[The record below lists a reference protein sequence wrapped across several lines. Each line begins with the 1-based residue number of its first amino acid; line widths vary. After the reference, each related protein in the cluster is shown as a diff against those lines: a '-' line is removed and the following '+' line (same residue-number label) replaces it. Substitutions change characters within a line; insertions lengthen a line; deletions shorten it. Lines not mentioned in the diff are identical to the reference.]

1 MNRIDAGRP
10 DIGKLRQYGFS
21 GDNGVLRYS
30 ETLGCGFALTFEVRD
45 GELFAGVFDDGE
57 EYVLHLTDASG
68 EFVGRVRK
76 EYEDAVSRVTSACF
90 ERAVYSPYFR
100 SGQTAR
106 LIADAEKIWGET
118 PEFLWEDSPDCCI
131 LRNRESGKWYAVFMV
146 VPLAKFFPGTE
157 GKTEVV
163 NLRADAAAMSDGE
176 RVFPAFHMNK
186 KSWISVLAD
195 RGKDYDVIL
204 ALMRASRE
212 TAAKKAGKKNSRQDK
227 TSQKEEGVS
236 E

>member
-10 DIGKLRQYGFS
+10 DIRKLRQYGFS

-30 ETLGCGFALTFEVRD
+30 ETLGCGFTLTFEVRD
-45 GELFAGVFDDGE
+45 GELFTSVYDDGE

-106 LIADAEKIWGET
+106 LIADAEKIWGEM

-146 VPLAKFFPGTE
+146 VPLAKFLQGTGRE
-157 GKTEVV
+157 
-163 NLRADAAAMSDGE
+163 
-176 RVFPAFHMNK
+176 
-186 KSWISVLAD
+186 D
-195 RGKDYDVIL
+195 RG
-204 ALMRASRE
+204 RE
-212 TAAKKAGKKNSRQDK
+212 PARGRGGDERRRTRFSGVPYEQEELDK
-227 TSQKEEGVS
+227 RPCRPREGL
-236 E
+236 

>member
-1 MNRIDAGRP
+1 MNRIDAGEP
-10 DIGKLRQYGFS
+10 DIVKLTEYGFS
-21 GDNGVLRYS
+21 EEGGVLRYS
-30 ETLGCGFALTFEVRD
+30 ETLGCGFTLMFEVRD
-45 GELFAGVFDDGE
+45 GGLFAGVFDDGE

-68 EFVGRVRK
+68 GFVGKVRE
-76 EYEDAVSRVTSACF
+76 EYESAVSRVTSACF

-106 LIADAEKIWGET
+106 LIADAEKAWDET
-118 PEFLWEDSPDCCI
+118 PEFLWKGTPDCCV

-163 NLRADAAAMSDGE
+163 NLRADAAAMCDRE
-176 RVFPAFHMNK
+176 HVFPAFHMNK

-204 ALMRASRE
+204 DLMRASRE
-212 TAAKKAGKKNSRQDK
+212 TAAKKAGKKNPRRTFSNK
-227 TSQKEEGVS
+227 EGVS

>member
-1 MNRIDAGRP
+1 
-10 DIGKLRQYGFS
+10 
-21 GDNGVLRYS
+21 
-30 ETLGCGFALTFEVRD
+30 
-45 GELFAGVFDDGE
+45 
-57 EYVLHLTDASG
+57 
-68 EFVGRVRK
+68 
-76 EYEDAVSRVTSACF
+76 
-90 ERAVYSPYFR
+90 
-100 SGQTAR
+100 
-106 LIADAEKIWGET
+106 
-118 PEFLWEDSPDCCI
+118 
-131 LRNRESGKWYAVFMV
+131 MV
-146 VPLAKFFPGTE
+146 VPLAKFLPGTE

-195 RGKDYDVIL
+195 RGKDYDVII

>member
-10 DIGKLRQYGFS
+10 DIRKLRQYGFS
-21 GDNGVLRYS
+21 GDNDVLRYS
-30 ETLGCGFALTFEVRD
+30 ETLGCGFTLTFEVRS
-45 GELFAGVFDDGE
+45 GELFTGVCDDGE

-118 PEFLWEDSPDCCI
+118 PEFLWEGSPDCCI

-176 RVFPAFHMNK
+176 HVFPAFHMNK
-186 KSWISVLAD
+186 KSWISVLTD
-195 RGKDYDVIL
+195 RGYDYENIL
-204 ALMRASRE
+204 ALTRASRE
-212 TAAKKAGKKNSRQDK
+212 ISAKKAGKKHSRQDK

>member
-10 DIGKLRQYGFS
+10 DIRKLRQYGFS

-30 ETLGCGFALTFEVRD
+30 ETLGCGFTLPFEVRD
-45 GELFAGVFDDGE
+45 GELFTSVYDDGE

-76 EYEDAVSRVTSACF
+76 EYEDAVSCVTSACF

-118 PEFLWEDSPDCCI
+118 PEFLWEDSPGCCI
-131 LRNRESGKWYAVFMV
+131 LRNAVFMV
-146 VPLAKFFPGTE
+146 VPLAKFLPGTE

-212 TAAKKAGKKNSRQDK
+212 TAATKAGKKNSRQDK

>member
-1 MNRIDAGRP
+1 MMNRIDAGRP
-10 DIGKLRQYGFS
+10 DIRKLRQYGFS

-45 GELFAGVFDDGE
+45 GELFAGVYDDGE

-146 VPLAKFFPGTE
+146 VPLAKF
-157 GKTEVV
+157 
-163 NLRADAAAMSDGE
+163 LRE
-176 RVFPAFHMNK
+176 RKGRPR
-186 KSWISVLAD
+186 S
-195 RGKDYDVIL
+195 
-204 ALMRASRE
+204 
-212 TAAKKAGKKNSRQDK
+212 
-227 TSQKEEGVS
+227 
-236 E
+236 